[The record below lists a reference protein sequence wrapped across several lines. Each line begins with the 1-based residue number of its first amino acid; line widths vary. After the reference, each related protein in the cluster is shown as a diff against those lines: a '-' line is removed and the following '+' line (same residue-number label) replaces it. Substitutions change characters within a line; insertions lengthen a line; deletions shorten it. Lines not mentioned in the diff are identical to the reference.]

1 MNPEDQITKP
11 EIELVELDIDSAES
25 VDDFI
30 KELEAKERDLHITAD
45 LSIEIEQSEF
55 DVDDIPAFV
64 ADEIKAPSVNIPP
77 IVTPSV
83 SSVEQRS
90 VPQGSKTRVYEL
102 EQEVER
108 LNARI
113 TELRMERDETQ
124 ENSDRR
130 LKDFQNFKY
139 RIDRERRGSFID
151 QLANLATQMLP
162 VLDNLDR
169 ALAAAETSNAAR
181 SHEFQ
186 QFYEGIILV
195 NQQVNEVLA
204 EMGVSPISTVGE
216 PFDPAFHEAVAIVE
230 SDDMAPNTVS
240 EEMLRGFRIGNK
252 VIRHSM
258 VKVTQSPHSSQ
269 PASEPASEPAPVASA
284 AAAEDTVTEVEL
296 LDGLDEFE
304 FSNGT
309 PASPDASS
317 KEAE

>member
-1 MNPEDQITKP
+1 MNPEEQITKP
-11 EIELVELDIDSAES
+11 ETGLDELNLDSAES

-45 LSIEIEQSEF
+45 LSIEIEAADF
-55 DVDDIPAFV
+55 DADQLPAFV
-64 ADEIKAPSVNIPP
+64 AEEIKGPEQSAAP
-77 IVTPSV
+77 VTKAEPKVISPV
-83 SSVEQRS
+83 A
-90 VPQGSKTRVYEL
+90 KTRVFEL
-102 EQEVER
+102 EKEIEK

-139 RIDRERRGSFID
+139 RVDRERRGSFID
-151 QLANLATQMLP
+151 QLANLANQLLP

-169 ALAAAETSNAAR
+169 ALAAAESTASPR
-181 SHEFQ
+181 TPEFQ
-186 QFYEGIILV
+186 QFYEGIVLV
-195 NQQVNEVLA
+195 NQQVNEVLS
-204 EMGVSPISTVGE
+204 EMGVSPISTVNE
-216 PFDPAFHEAVAIVE
+216 TFDPVFHEAVAIVE
-230 SDDMAPNTVS
+230 SDKMAPNTIC

-258 VKVTQSPHSSQ
+258 VKVTKSPDPSQ
-269 PASEPASEPAPVASA
+269 PASESAS
-284 AAAEDTVTEVEL
+284 VTEAAPAQETVSEIEL
-296 LDGLDEFE
+296 TDGLSEFE

-309 PASPDASS
+309 PASQDASS

>member
-1 MNPEDQITKP
+1 MNPEEQITKP
-11 EIELVELDIDSAES
+11 EIELEELDIDSAES

-45 LSIEIEQSEF
+45 LSIEIEESDF
-55 DVDDIPAFV
+55 DLDAVPAFV
-64 ADEIKAPSVNIPP
+64 AEEIRAPAIKEPSAAKDGAKTMPP
-77 IVTPSV
+77 A
-83 SSVEQRS
+83 
-90 VPQGSKTRVYEL
+90 SKTRVYEL
-102 EQEVER
+102 EQEVEK

-113 TELRMERDETQ
+113 SELRMERDETQ

-139 RIDRERRGSFID
+139 RVDRERRGSFID

-169 ALAAAETSNAAR
+169 ALEAAENSASTR
-181 SHEFQ
+181 SPEFQ

-195 NQQVNEVLA
+195 NQQVNEVLTG
-204 EMGVSPISTVGE
+204 MGVSPIATVGE
-216 PFDPAFHEAVAIVE
+216 TFDPVFHEAVAIVE
-230 SDDMAPNTVS
+230 NDELAPNTVA

-258 VKVTQSPHSSQ
+258 VKVTKLSQSANEVTRAEPGPPEQ
-269 PASEPASEPAPVASA
+269 GVSEM
-284 AAAEDTVTEVEL
+284 EL
-296 LDGLDEFE
+296 LDGLKDFE
-304 FSNGT
+304 LSDDA
-309 PASPDASS
+309 PASAATSQ

>member
-11 EIELVELDIDSAES
+11 EVELAELDIDSAES

-45 LSIEIEQSEF
+45 LSIEIEESDF
-55 DVDDIPAFV
+55 DPDSVPAFV
-64 ADEIKAPSVNIPP
+64 AEEIKAPVVAAPAAAKDEPQAVPP
-77 IVTPSV
+77 
-83 SSVEQRS
+83 
-90 VPQGSKTRVYEL
+90 GSKTRVHEL
-102 EQEVER
+102 EQEVEK
-108 LNARI
+108 LHARI

-169 ALAAAETSNAAR
+169 ALAAAESSTSTR
-181 SHEFQ
+181 SPEFQ
-186 QFYEGIILV
+186 QFYEGIVLV
-195 NQQVNEVLA
+195 NQQVNEVLS
-204 EMGVSPISTVGE
+204 EMGVSPILTVGE
-216 PFDPAFHEAVAIVE
+216 TFDPVFHEAVAIVE
-230 SDDMAPNTVS
+230 SDEIAPNTIS
-240 EEMLRGFRIGNK
+240 AEMLRGFRIGNK

-258 VKVTQSPHSSQ
+258 VKVTKSPQ
-269 PASEPASEPAPVASA
+269 PTQAASEATPAPETSPTP
-284 AAAEDTVTEVEL
+284 ETVTEIEL
-296 LDGLDEFE
+296 LDGLNEFE

-309 PASPDASS
+309 PASQDASS
-317 KEAE
+317 REAE

>member
-1 MNPEDQITKP
+1 MNPEEQITKP
-11 EIELVELDIDSAES
+11 ESELEELDIDSSES

-45 LSIEIEQSEF
+45 LSIEIQEADF
-55 DVDDIPAFV
+55 DADDVPAFV
-64 ADEIKAPSVNIPP
+64 AEEIKAPSLAAPFLNE
-77 IVTPSV
+77 
-83 SSVEQRS
+83 VEQKA
-90 VPQGSKTRVYEL
+90 VPPVSKTRLYEL
-102 EQEVER
+102 EQEIEK
-108 LNARI
+108 LQTRI
-113 TELRMERDETQ
+113 AELRMERDETQ

-169 ALAAAETSNAAR
+169 ALAAAESSTSAR
-181 SHEFQ
+181 SPEFQ

-195 NQQVNEVLA
+195 NQQVNEVLS

-216 PFDPAFHEAVAIVE
+216 TFDPVFHEAVAIVE
-230 SDDMAPNTVS
+230 SDKIAPNTIS

-258 VKVTQSPHSSQ
+258 VKVTQSLQSSQ
-269 PASEPASEPAPVASA
+269 PSSEVAPVVEA
-284 AAAEDTVTEVEL
+284 AQVEEIVTEIEL
-296 LDGLDEFE
+296 LDGLNEFE
-304 FSNGT
+304 FPDRT

>member
-11 EIELVELDIDSAES
+11 EIELEELDIDSAES

-45 LSIEIEQSEF
+45 LSIEIEESDF
-55 DVDDIPAFV
+55 DADSVPAFV
-64 ADEIKAPSVNIPP
+64 AEEIKVPV
-77 IVTPSV
+77 VET
-83 SSVEQRS
+83 SSVDKVEPKDVQ
-90 VPQGSKTRVYEL
+90 PGSKTRVYEL
-102 EQEVER
+102 EQEVEK
-108 LNARI
+108 LHARI

-151 QLANLATQMLP
+151 QLANLAAQMLP

-169 ALAAAETSNAAR
+169 ALDAAEKSPAKR
-181 SHEFQ
+181 SLEFQ

-195 NQQVNEVLA
+195 NQQVNEILS
-204 EMGVSPISTVGE
+204 EMGVSPIASVGE
-216 PFDPAFHEAVAIVE
+216 AFDPVFHEAVAMGE
-230 SDDMAPNTVS
+230 SDELPHNTVS

-258 VKVTQSPHSSQ
+258 VKVATSSQ
-269 PASEPASEPAPVASA
+269 SANATAPAEEESPADENVES
-284 AAAEDTVTEVEL
+284 DNDLLTEV
-296 LDGLDEFE
+296 DIEFPD
-304 FSNGT
+304 NT
-309 PASPDASS
+309 PASHEASPQ
-317 KEAE
+317 EAD

>member
-11 EIELVELDIDSAES
+11 EIELVELDMDSGES

-45 LSIEIEQSEF
+45 LSIEIEESDF
-55 DVDDIPAFV
+55 DVDDVPAFV
-64 ADEIKAPSVNIPP
+64 SDEIKAPPVVASPVSNI
-77 IVTPSV
+77 
-83 SSVEQRS
+83 EQRS

-169 ALAAAETSNAAR
+169 ALAAAESSTVAR
-181 SHEFQ
+181 SPEFQ

-195 NQQVNEVLA
+195 NQQVNEVLS
-204 EMGVSPISTVGE
+204 EMGVSPISAVGE
-216 PFDPAFHEAVAIVE
+216 LFDPAFHEAVAIVE
-230 SDDMAPNTVS
+230 SDDMAPNTVF

-258 VKVTQSPHSSQ
+258 VKVAQSPHSPQ
-269 PASEPASEPAPVASA
+269 LASEPARVVAATPV
-284 AAAEDTVTEVEL
+284 EDTVTEIEL
-296 LDGLDEFE
+296 LDGLNEFE

-309 PASPDASS
+309 PASLDASS

>member
-11 EIELVELDIDSAES
+11 ESELEELDIDSAES

-45 LSIEIEQSEF
+45 LSIEIEESDF
-55 DVDDIPAFV
+55 DVDDVPAFV
-64 ADEIKAPSVNIPP
+64 ADEITAPPVKAPAVKASPAKNI
-77 IVTPSV
+77 
-83 SSVEQRS
+83 EQRS

-102 EQEVER
+102 EQEVAR

-151 QLANLATQMLP
+151 QLGNLATQMLP

-169 ALAAAETSNAAR
+169 ALAAAESSTVAR
-181 SHEFQ
+181 SPEFQ

-195 NQQVNEVLA
+195 NQQVNEVLS
-204 EMGVSPISTVGE
+204 EMGVSPISTLGE

-230 SDDMAPNTVS
+230 SDAMAPNTVF

-258 VKVTQSPHSSQ
+258 VKVTQSPNSSQ
-269 PASEPASEPAPVASA
+269 PASESAPAVAAIPV
-284 AAAEDTVTEVEL
+284 EDTVAEIEL
-296 LDGLDEFE
+296 LAGLNEFE
-304 FSNGT
+304 LSNGT

>member
-1 MNPEDQITKP
+1 MNPEEQITKP
-11 EIELVELDIDSAES
+11 ESELEELDIDSSES

-45 LSIEIEQSEF
+45 LSIEIEEADF
-55 DVDDIPAFV
+55 DADDVPVFV
-64 ADEIKAPSVNIPP
+64 AEEIKVAPLTAPSVNKVEQKAVPP
-77 IVTPSV
+77 I
-83 SSVEQRS
+83 
-90 VPQGSKTRVYEL
+90 SKTRAYEL
-102 EQEVER
+102 EQEVEK
-108 LNARI
+108 LQARI

-169 ALAAAETSNAAR
+169 ALAAAESSTSTR
-181 SHEFQ
+181 SPEFQ

-195 NQQVNEVLA
+195 NQQVNEVLS

-216 PFDPAFHEAVAIVE
+216 KFDPVFHEAVAIVE
-230 SDDMAPNTVS
+230 SDEIAPNTIS

-258 VKVTQSPHSSQ
+258 VKVTKSLQSSQ
-269 PASEPASEPAPVASA
+269 PSSEVVPIVEAVPV
-284 AAAEDTVTEVEL
+284 EETVTEIDL
-296 LDGLDEFE
+296 LDGLNEFE
-304 FSNGT
+304 FPDGT
-309 PASPDASS
+309 AASPDASS

>member
-1 MNPEDQITKP
+1 MNPEDHIAKP
-11 EIELVELDIDSAES
+11 EIELEELDIDSAES

-45 LSIEIEQSEF
+45 LSIEIEESDF
-55 DVDDIPAFV
+55 DVDDVPAFV
-64 ADEIKAPSVNIPP
+64 ADEIKVPPVKAPPVVASPANNI
-77 IVTPSV
+77 
-83 SSVEQRS
+83 EQRS

-102 EQEVER
+102 EQEVAR

-169 ALAAAETSNAAR
+169 ALAAAESSAVAR
-181 SHEFQ
+181 SPEFQ

-195 NQQVNEVLA
+195 NQQVNEVLS

-216 PFDPAFHEAVAIVE
+216 QFDPAFHEAVAIVE
-230 SDDMAPNTVS
+230 SDEMAPNTIS

-269 PASEPASEPAPVASA
+269 PASEPAPVVVATL
-284 AAAEDTVTEVEL
+284 AEDPVTEVEL
-296 LDGLDEFE
+296 LDGLNEFE

-309 PASPDASS
+309 PAFPDASS